1 MEGLPFS
8 IPSTGT
14 LPEGALTMKKF
25 TKLSKLTL
33 NRETLRLLDLN
44 EARAVVGGLTGPDS
58 HCTTRLDCPTGRSEC
73 RAC

>member
-1 MEGLPFS
+1 
-8 IPSTGT
+8 
-14 LPEGALTMKKF
+14 MKKLI
-25 TKLSKLTL
+25 KLSKLTL